1 METNKQYKDWLM
13 AGKIAAIARDY
24 GVSLIKKGAIIRE
37 ILDLIEERIIKEG
50 GQIAF
55 PAQISLNNTAA
66 HFCPAID
73 DNTLIGE
80 DIIKLDVGAMVNGA
94 IGDTAI
100 TIDLSGKNKELLL
113 ASKEGFE
120 AGFKAVMIG
129 AKISSVGSAIEN
141 AISKKGFNPIK
152 NLSGHTMDIYTL
164 HTHPSIPNYNTNDSS
179 ELIEGQVIAMEPFAT
194 TGGGRVTEQGIANV
208 FIEIEIKNTRNPIT
222 KKIGEQIKSYNKMPF
237 ARRWLEKKFSK
248 AMVAL
253 ALGDLLRSNSID
265 EYKPLVEASD
275 GLVSQ
280 YEHTIL
286 VLKTPIITTLTPE
299 QTLQSNL

>member
-1 METNKQYKDWLM
+1 MNYEEKYKNWLL

-24 GVSLIKKGAIIRE
+24 GLSLIKKGAIIRE
-37 ILDLIEERIIKEG
+37 ILDLVEERIIKEG

-55 PAQISLNNTAA
+55 PAQISLNSTAA
-66 HFCPAID
+66 HYCPGID
-73 DNTLIGE
+73 DNTIIGE
-80 DIIKLDVGAMVNGA
+80 DIIKLDVGAMVEGA

-100 TIDLSGKNKELLL
+100 TIDLTEKNSELLI

-120 AGFKAVMIG
+120 AGFKQVAIG
-129 AKISSVGSAIEN
+129 AKISSIGSAIES
-141 AISKKGFNPIK
+141 AISKRGYHPIK

-164 HTHPSIPNYNTNDSS
+164 HTSPSIPNYDTNDSS
-179 ELIEGQVIAMEPFAT
+179 ELKEGQVIAMEPFAT
-194 TGGGRVTEQGIANV
+194 TGGGRVAEQGIPNV

-222 KKIGEQIKSYNKMPF
+222 KKVGEHIKTYNRMPF

-253 ALGDLLRSNSID
+253 ALGDLLRSNSIE
-265 EYKPLVEASD
+265 EYKPLVEVSG

-280 YEHTIL
+280 FEHTIL
-286 VLKTPIITTLTPE
+286 ILKTPIITTLR
-299 QTLQSNL
+299 SNS